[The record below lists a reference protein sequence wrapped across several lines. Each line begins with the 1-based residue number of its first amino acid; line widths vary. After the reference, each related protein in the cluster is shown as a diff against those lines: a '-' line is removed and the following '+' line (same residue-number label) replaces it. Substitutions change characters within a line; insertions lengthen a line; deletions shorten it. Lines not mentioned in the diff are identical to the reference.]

1 MTAACTNAELLV
13 DERNFFSLKISQS
26 SFDVIYTKSNMLETV
41 LAVVC
46 FFNETSNRAV
56 RSGGT
61 QEFEFASFG
70 LSGWF
75 EEACCY
81 MLFFNGFIRQRRF
94 KSENV
99 FHLLFN
105 LCEIFNSYAN
115 MIDS

>member
-13 DERNFFSLKISQS
+13 DERNFFSLQISQS
-26 SFDVIYTKSNMLETV
+26 SFDIIYTKSNMLETV

-75 EEACCY
+75 EEACGY